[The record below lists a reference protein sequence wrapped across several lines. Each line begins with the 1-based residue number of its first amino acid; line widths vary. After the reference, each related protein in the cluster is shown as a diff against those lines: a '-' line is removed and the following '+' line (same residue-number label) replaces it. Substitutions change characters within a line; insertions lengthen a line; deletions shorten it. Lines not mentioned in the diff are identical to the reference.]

1 MRLRQLADA
10 NDPWP
15 GLVQDIFNNR
25 EMNDGADV
33 IAIEMPYRAEDAAIV
48 PVTLRTKLPAGDS
61 RRVLRITLVIDQN
74 PAPMA
79 AKFELGP
86 DANVSEISTRVRV
99 NNYTDV
105 HAVAELSDG
114 KLYMAKTYVK
124 ASGGCSAPAA
134 KNADEARSRLGQMRY
149 RQFARPGQGPASGA
163 REAQIMIGH
172 PSNSGLQ
179 MDQVT
184 QLYMPA
190 FFVDQLRLWQ
200 DDSLVLAM
208 EGGISISEDPNIR
221 FTYVSNGAKRFR
233 AEARDTDG
241 HIIPERME
249 DRRLQHVKRDIGLG
263 RFDPRPLLEA
273 SHFGFGLRTPEI
285 VERACRLFGGAEL
298 AAHITA
304 NLRHA
309 QHGFGRDIALIG
321 QQRCDDVDRTGA
333 LFDRLPRLAIRFHAA
348 EDVFR
353 PRRSRVVVDFLGSRG
368 HGRRHDQG
376 ERGDNSSYQSD
387 THHRLPPAAKRGSYA
402 MTAPLKRKRSSKR
415 LEAR

>member
-1 MRLRQLADA
+1 MSGYRFRLSCLAGLLGVMLGAPLAPAAAPDP

-25 EMNDGADV
+25 AMNDGAD
-33 IAIEMPYRAEDAAIV
+33 IIGIEMPYRAEDAAIV
-48 PVTLRTKLPAGDS
+48 PVTLRSKLPPGDS

-74 PAPMA
+74 PAPLA

-86 DANVSEISTRVRV
+86 DANVSEISTRVRI

-134 KNADEARSRLGQMRY
+134 KTADDARSRLGQMRY

-184 QLYMPA
+184 QLYTPA
-190 FFVDQLRLWQ
+190 FFIDRLQIWQ
-200 DDSLVLAM
+200 DDSPVLAM

-233 AEARDTDG
+233 AEARDTEG
-241 HIIPERME
+241 HIFRNEWKI
-249 DRRLQHVKRDIGLG
+249 
-263 RFDPRPLLEA
+263 
-273 SHFGFGLRTPEI
+273 
-285 VERACRLFGGAEL
+285 
-298 AAHITA
+298 
-304 NLRHA
+304 
-309 QHGFGRDIALIG
+309 
-321 QQRCDDVDRTGA
+321 DD
-333 LFDRLPRLAIRFHAA
+333 
-348 EDVFR
+348 
-353 PRRSRVVVDFLGSRG
+353 
-368 HGRRHDQG
+368 
-376 ERGDNSSYQSD
+376 SS
-387 THHRLPPAAKRGSYA
+387 
-402 MTAPLKRKRSSKR
+402 M
-415 LEAR
+415 